1 MNDLNFL
8 RKVSNINNNIDVK
21 KVHNKCNNKI
31 SLENKVSDF
40 KEVFNEKFKNEVV
53 FSKHANLRI
62 EEREIN
68 VSDKMTIKLNEGV
81 VQAKEK
87 GIKNALIVVDTTAFI
102 VNTSNNKVVTVVN
115 NNKINENIFT
125 NIDGAVFK

>member
-8 RKVSNINNNIDVK
+8 RKISNINSNIDSK
-21 KVHNKCNNKI
+21 KLHNNSNGKLP
-31 SLENKVSDF
+31 LENKVSDF
-40 KEVFNEKFKNEVV
+40 KEVFKDKLQNQVV
-53 FSKHANLRI
+53 FSKHANSRI
-62 EEREIN
+62 EERDIN

-81 VQAKEK
+81 IQAKEK

-125 NIDGAVFK
+125 NIDGAIFK